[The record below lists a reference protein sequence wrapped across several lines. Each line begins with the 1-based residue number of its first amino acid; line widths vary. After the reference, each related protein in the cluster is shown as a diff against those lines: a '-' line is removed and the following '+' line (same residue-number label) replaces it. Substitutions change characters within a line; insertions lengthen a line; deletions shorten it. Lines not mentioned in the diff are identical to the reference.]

1 MISRRLVGLLAGA
14 ALLGG
19 LGAPAAAQ
27 DEAAYFRG
35 KTIRLSVGF
44 GPGGG
49 YDAYAR
55 MIAPYLSQRLQANVV
70 VENQP
75 GAGGLTALNNLS
87 VAEPDGTRMMLVNGT
102 SAGLAQ
108 VLETPGVRFDLQT
121 MSQLGTVSASPW
133 IWLVH
138 KEYPLKTPADFQ
150 KAGKEIAWAASG
162 PIDGLSDG
170 ALVTC
175 EVLKIKCKVVM
186 GYKGSN
192 DAGLAVTRREMDAIY
207 VSDTSANNYVRSNDM
222 HAVANM
228 SRKRSRF
235 FPELPTIFDAVKL
248 SPEDEWLM
256 DFHGAMEDLG
266 RILVAPPKMAPARL
280 AYLQSV
286 VKDALADPRLKED
299 GEKSQRYI
307 DYIDAAATTK
317 AVRAAITDVTPE
329 QKKRVQTLLNAK

>member
-1 MISRRLVGLLAGA
+1 MISRRVLGILAGVA
-14 ALLGG
+14 MFGG
-19 LGAPAAAQ
+19 LAAPATAQ
-27 DEAAYFRG
+27 DEAAFFKG
-35 KTIRLSVGF
+35 KTIRLTVGF

-55 MIAPYLSQRLQANVV
+55 IIAPYLSQRLQANVV

-108 VLETPGVRFDLQT
+108 VLESSGVRFDLQA
-121 MSQLGTVSASPW
+121 MGHLGTVSASPW

-138 KEYPLKTPADFQ
+138 KDYPLKTPADFQ
-150 KAGKEIAWAASG
+150 KSGKEIAWAASG

-222 HAVANM
+222 AAVANM

-235 FPELPTIFDAVKL
+235 FPDLPTVFDAVKM
-248 SPEDEWLM
+248 SKEDEWLM

-266 RILVAPPKMAPARL
+266 RILVTPPKMPPARL
-280 AYLQSV
+280 AYLQGV
-286 VKDALADPRLKED
+286 VKDALADPQLRAD
-299 GEKSQRYI
+299 GEKSQRYV
-307 DYIDAAATTK
+307 DYIDAEGTMK
-317 AVRAAITDVTPE
+317 AVRAAITDITPE
-329 QKKRVQTLLNAK
+329 QKKRVQALLNAK

>member
-1 MISRRLVGLLAGA
+1 
-14 ALLGG
+14 
-19 LGAPAAAQ
+19 
-27 DEAAYFRG
+27 
-35 KTIRLSVGF
+35 
-44 GPGGG
+44 
-49 YDAYAR
+49 
-55 MIAPYLSQRLQANVV
+55 
-70 VENQP
+70 
-75 GAGGLTALNNLS
+75 
-87 VAEPDGTRMMLVNGT
+87 MMLVNGT

-108 VLETPGVRFDLQT
+108 VLESSGVRFDLQA
-121 MSQLGTVSASPW
+121 MGHLGTVSASPW

-138 KEYPLKTPADFQ
+138 KDYPLKTPADFL

-222 HAVANM
+222 FAVANM

-235 FPELPTIFDAVKL
+235 FPDLPTIFDAVKM
-248 SPEDEWLM
+248 SQEDAWLM

-266 RILVAPPKMAPARL
+266 RILVTPPKMPPARL
-280 AYLQSV
+280 AYLQGV
-286 VKDALADPRLKED
+286 VKDALADPKLKAD
-299 GEKSQRYI
+299 GEKSQRYV
-307 DYIDAAATTK
+307 DYIDAEGTMK
-317 AVRAAITDVTPE
+317 AVRAAITDITPE